1 MDGVRL
7 LPESIRGE
15 GQNSKKETDS
25 VIGLSG
31 LEERTV
37 SGIVLDNDQPHQE
50 TGSWDCQKQGQP
62 VGIVEAAQH
71 GEPQKHKRYKGIPEL
86 KDTSSNV
93 RLTVT
98 SQ

>member
-62 VGIVEAAQH
+62 VGIVEARNMANH
-71 GEPQKHKRYKGIPEL
+71 RNTKGTKEFR
-86 KDTSSNV
+86 S
-93 RLTVT
+93 
-98 SQ
+98 